1 MTSERWHDDTRP
13 GDGAHEPASSVP
25 ITEHPLYG
33 FLEAIIALL
42 GDALDHP
49 EAWSALDGLGR
60 DHRQALRELVTG
72 IIAFQTPAV
81 IKPMRILLAL
91 IEVLDGARV
100 EGLAALRQLEADFAL
115 CPQVAGAIFFAD
127 RHGDPARSADLS
139 ARFCEAP
146 FVKFETLID
155 GTVAPCCSIWTQ
167 KRLGTLGAMRAEEIW
182 NGADAQEMRESILDG
197 SFRFCNKQ
205 RCTFIRED
213 ALPLRS
219 AVSDPALR
227 AAIDGNLTILPQ
239 APRWLFLAH
248 DSTCNLACPSCR
260 SDLMGASEAEER
272 RFDII
277 EQQVFE
283 PMLARG
289 ALTLSLSGQGDPFA
303 SHHYRSILRRIAEQD
318 YALTLDL
325 HTNALLLNEERWQAY
340 AGLEKYRP
348 LVNVSIDACTPEVY
362 EIVRRPGKWDRLAPN
377 LAFIAAKRAA
387 GTFRE
392 FHMNATIQLD
402 NFHQMPAMMAHAEAL
417 GADSM
422 RLYMMQNTGAHLSA
436 DFARK
441 NVADRSHPLH
451 LAFLE
456 TLRDPA
462 LARPVAH
469 LYDVAGWRDQA
480 HAETLPSDALGARA
494 DYQMWLDAIDAAIG
508 AGRLD
513 AVIALCIAAR
523 RHFNEALLCTIEAQ
537 ALRRLGFT
545 LQASYRDADR
555 RRAS

>member
-1 MTSERWHDDTRP
+1 MTSETWNAAAEPT
-13 GDGAHEPASSVP
+13 AHAPASEAP

-33 FLEAIIALL
+33 FLEACAGLL
-42 GDALDHP
+42 GDGVDHP
-49 EAWSALDGLGR
+49 EAWAALCDLSAA
-60 DHRQALRELVTG
+60 HRGALRELITG
-72 IIAFQTPAV
+72 ILDFQAPPLHKIMAL
-81 IKPMRILLAL
+81 LLAL
-91 IEVLDGARV
+91 IEVLDGDRV
-100 EGLAALRQLEADFAL
+100 RGMASLRQLEAHFSL
-115 CPQVAGAIFFAD
+115 CPQVAGAIFFAE
-127 RHGDPARSADLS
+127 RHGDPARTADLS
-139 ARFCEAP
+139 DRFCDAP

-167 KRLGTLGAMRAEEIW
+167 KRLGRLGEMSAEQIW

-205 RCTFIRED
+205 RCTYIRED
-213 ALPLRS
+213 ALPRRAEVTDPVLRGVIADHS
-219 AVSDPALR
+219 TAL
-227 AAIDGNLTILPQ
+227 THP
-239 APRWLFLAH
+239 PRWLFLAH

-260 SDLMGASEAEER
+260 GELMSASEAEER

-283 PMLARG
+283 PMIARG

-303 SHHYRSILRRIAEQD
+303 SHHYRSILKRLAGHD
-318 YALTLDL
+318 YELELDL
-325 HTNALLLNEERWQAY
+325 HTNGLLLSPERWTAY

-348 LVNVSIDACTPEVY
+348 LVNVSIDACTAEVY
-362 EIVRRPGKWDRLAPN
+362 EIVRRPGKWEKLAPN
-377 LAFIAAKRAA
+377 LAFIADKRAA
-387 GTFRE
+387 GIFRE

-402 NFHQMPAMMAHAEAL
+402 NFHQMPALIDFARQL

-422 RLYMMQNTGAHLSA
+422 RLYMMQHTGAHLSA
-436 DFARK
+436 DYARK
-441 NVADRSHPLH
+441 NVADRTHPLH

-462 LARPVAH
+462 LGTPTAH

-480 HAETLPSDALGARA
+480 LAETLPADALRDDA
-494 DYQMWLDAIDAAIG
+494 DYQAWLDAIDAAIG
-508 AGRLD
+508 AEQLGV
-513 AVIALCIAAR
+513 VIALCVAGR
-523 RHFNEALLCTIEAQ
+523 RRFAEPLLHEIEAQ

-555 RRAS
+555 VRAFGA

>member
-1 MTSERWHDDTRP
+1 MTRAAWDAPEGTEAATDT
-13 GDGAHEPASSVP
+13 P

-33 FLEAIIALL
+33 FLEACASLL
-42 GDALDHP
+42 SDAVDHP
-49 EAWSALDGLGR
+49 EAWAALAELTP
-60 DHRQALRELVTG
+60 DHRGALRELIAG
-72 IIAFQTPAV
+72 IVAFQAPPLRK
-81 IKPMRILLAL
+81 IMELLLAL
-91 IEVLDGARV
+91 IEVLDGDRV
-100 EGLAALRQLEADFAL
+100 RGIASLRQLEAHFTL
-115 CPQVAGAIFFAD
+115 CPQVAGAIFFAE
-127 RHGDPARSADLS
+127 RHGDPARTADLS
-139 ARFCEAP
+139 DRFCDAP

-167 KRLGTLGAMRAEEIW
+167 KRLGTIGAMTADEIW
-182 NGADAQEMRESILDG
+182 NGAEAQEMRESILDG

-205 RCTFIRED
+205 RCTYIRED
-213 ALPLRS
+213 ALPRR
-219 AVSDPALR
+219 ADVTDPALR
-227 AAIDGNLTILPQ
+227 AAIDETRLVLDH

-248 DSTCNLACPSCR
+248 DATCNLACPSCR
-260 SDLMGASEAEER
+260 GEMMSATEEEER

-303 SHHYRSILRRIAEQD
+303 SHHYRSILRRIGAHD
-318 YALTLDL
+318 YQLELDL
-325 HTNALLLNEERWQAY
+325 HTNALLLSPERWPTY
-340 AGLEKYRP
+340 ASLEKYRP

-362 EIVRRPGKWDRLAPN
+362 EIVRRPGKWEKLAPN

-387 GTFRE
+387 GRFRE

-402 NFHQMPAMMAHAEAL
+402 NFHQMPALMAHAEAL

-422 RLYMMQNTGAHLSA
+422 RLYMMQNTGGHLAA
-436 DFARK
+436 DYPRK
-441 NVADRSHPLH
+441 NVADRAHPLH
-451 LAFLE
+451 RAFLE

-480 HAETLPSDALGARA
+480 LAETLPSDALVGDAGYPA
-494 DYQMWLDAIDAAIG
+494 WLDAIDAAIG
-508 AGRLD
+508 ADDLG
-513 AVIALCIAAR
+513 AVVALAVAAR
-523 RHFNEALLCTIEAQ
+523 RRFAEPLLFEIEAE

-545 LQASYRDADR
+545 LQASYREADR
-555 RRAS
+555 KRAVGG